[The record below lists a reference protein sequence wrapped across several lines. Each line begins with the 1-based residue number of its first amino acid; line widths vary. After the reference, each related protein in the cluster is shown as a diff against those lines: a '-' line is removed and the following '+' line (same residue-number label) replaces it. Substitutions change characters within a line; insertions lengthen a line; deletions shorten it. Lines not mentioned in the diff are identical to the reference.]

1 MTLFSRSVT
10 NCLYKRFERISRYQ
24 PNGAPGFSQY
34 LGTGI
39 NKQPKRWYGYVVQI
53 ITNWQQV
60 HYRSSKI
67 SLSGLTFPIITSS
80 IDFDD
85 FGILMT
91 ATFKSLRE
99 ITLLWSL
106 LIKCIRGLKMII
118 RLRVFKDL
126 PKEFDTV
133 DHSTLITNLTVVK
146 SKM

>member
-1 MTLFSRSVT
+1 M
-10 NCLYKRFERISRYQ
+10 
-24 PNGAPGFSQY
+24 
-34 LGTGI
+34 
-39 NKQPKRWYGYVVQI
+39 
-53 ITNWQQV
+53 

-67 SLSGLTFPIITSS
+67 SLSGLTFRIITSS

-146 SKM
+146 SEMWYSLSNTKTTCKIIFFSVEMNIYKINVKTAVTWHHEYYGGQGYKKSNNLT

>member
-1 MTLFSRSVT
+1 M
-10 NCLYKRFERISRYQ
+10 
-24 PNGAPGFSQY
+24 
-34 LGTGI
+34 
-39 NKQPKRWYGYVVQI
+39 
-53 ITNWQQV
+53 

-146 SKM
+146 SKMWYSLSNTKTTCKIIFFFCGNEHLQNKCKNSSNLAPWILRGPKIQKK

>member
-1 MTLFSRSVT
+1 M
-10 NCLYKRFERISRYQ
+10 
-24 PNGAPGFSQY
+24 
-34 LGTGI
+34 
-39 NKQPKRWYGYVVQI
+39 
-53 ITNWQQV
+53 

-146 SKM
+146 SKMWYSLSNTKTTCKIIFFSVEMNIYKINVKTAVTWHREYYGGQRYKKS